1 MQSYRQEKPFN
12 ERIRELIRDT
22 HTVNGPLS
30 VIKRGKRFEVIRNP
44 VTWRVSGELTATD
57 GIGTKGMLHWIK
69 DSMEN
74 AAVDAFAMVTNDLA
88 EGGYLPFMLQ
98 DHIIM
103 QKEDEGKILR
113 LVNKLVSLCLSSR
126 WPWPQDHTTVSPIAI
141 TGGETAIIGTLKGL
155 EIGITATGYVI
166 EGGRIDKAPRAG
178 DVMIGIGSSG
188 VHSNG
193 LSFLTNNMN
202 AKDGLAVE
210 VLDELTKPTIV
221 YLQAINELI
230 SELDS
235 KGGATAYLRGMVHI
249 TGGGLSKL
257 RELIGARRDIDI
269 NIGRRNE
276 LKPQWIFEYA
286 HAALRMH
293 SETMY
298 KTFNNG
304 IGYVIVVDPSVAD
317 EALGILGRFHN
328 ADIIGEVTAGKG
340 RVAIESR
347 YDYTTV
353 VYE

>member
-1 MQSYRQEKPFN
+1 
-12 ERIRELIRDT
+12 
-22 HTVNGPLS
+22 
-30 VIKRGKRFEVIRNP
+30 
-44 VTWRVSGELTATD
+44 
-57 GIGTKGMLHWIK
+57 
-69 DSMEN
+69 
-74 AAVDAFAMVTNDLA
+74 MVTNGLA

-98 DHIIM
+98 DHIMM
-103 QKEDEGKILR
+103 QEEDEGKILR
-113 LVNKLVSLCLSSR
+113 VVDKLVSLCLSNR

-166 EGGRIDKAPRAG
+166 EGGRIGKAPKLG
-178 DVMIGIGSSG
+178 DLIIGIGSSG

-193 LSFLTNNMN
+193 LSFFVNNIN
-202 AKDGLAVE
+202 ARSELAVE
-210 VLDELTKPTIV
+210 ILDELTKPTAV

-235 KGGATAYLRGMVHI
+235 KGGANAYLRGMVHI

-257 RELIGARRDIDI
+257 KELVEARRDIDI

-286 HAALRMH
+286 HGALH
-293 SETMY
+293 VPSEKMY
-298 KTFNNG
+298 RTFNNG
-304 IGYVIVVDPSVAD
+304 IGYAIVVDPSIAD
-317 EALGILGRFHN
+317 EALGVLSKSHN
-328 ADIIGEVTAGKG
+328 ADIIGEVTAGSG